1 MFFET
6 AKLAWRAISRN
17 LLRSFLTVLGVVIGV
32 AAVIAM
38 VTVGNGTTA
47 KVQAELSRLGT
58 NTLFLRPGQWGPGR
72 ASTEAKRFNDKDVL
86 AIQDQVTGLRAVAP
100 LNRGTATVIAGGA
113 NHSSSVIGTT
123 NDYLIAQDWDL
134 ALGRKFLSNEDRG
147 SQAACIIGETVRKEL
162 FGSANPVGQNIR
174 VSNVS
179 CPVIGVLAVKG
190 QSGLGDDQDDTVIM
204 PLKLHQRRIGGTT
217 TIGSIILSAQDG
229 VATSKVQSDV
239 ESLLRERRRIAIG
252 RPDDFSVNDM
262 SQIAAAMTGT
272 TVLLTGLLGAVAAV
286 SLLVGG
292 IGIMNI
298 MLVSVTE
305 RTREIGIRL
314 AIGALERQVLTQFLV
329 EAVMLSIFG
338 GVTGIVTGLALAF
351 GVVSLLD
358 VPFVASPTIILL
370 AFAFS
375 AAIGMVFG
383 YFPARRAAQLNPIE
397 ALRHE

>member
-6 AKLAWRAISRN
+6 TKLAWRAISRN

-38 VTVGNGTTA
+38 VTIGNGTTA
-47 KVQAELSRLGT
+47 QVQQELSRLGT
-58 NTLFLRPGQWGPGR
+58 NTLFVRPGQWGPGR
-72 ASTEAKRFNDKDVL
+72 ASSEAKRFVDADVE
-86 AIQDQVTGLRAVAP
+86 AMRSQISGLRAVAP
-100 LNRGTATVIAGGA
+100 VNRGTATVIAGGA
-113 NHSSSVIGTT
+113 NHSTTVIGTT
-123 NDYLIAQDWDL
+123 NDYLIAQDWDM
-134 ALGRKFLSNEDRG
+134 ALGRNFEPTEDRG
-147 SQAACIIGETVRKEL
+147 SQAACIIGETLRKEL
-162 FGSANPVGQNIR
+162 FGSANPVGQTIR
-174 VSNVS
+174 VSNVA
-179 CPVIGVLAVKG
+179 CPVVGVLATKG
-190 QSGLGDDQDDTVIM
+190 QSGMGDDQDDTVIM

-217 TIGSIILSAQDG
+217 TISSITLSAQDG
-229 VATSKVQSDV
+229 VSTSKVQTDV
-239 ESLLRERRRIAIG
+239 QNLLRERRRIAIG
-252 RPDDFSVNDM
+252 RDDDFSVNDM
-262 SQIAAAMTGT
+262 TQIASAMTGT

-314 AIGALERQVLTQFLV
+314 AIGAVERQVLTQFLV
-329 EAVMLSIFG
+329 EAVMLSVFG
-338 GVTGIVTGLALAF
+338 GATGILTGVALAY
-351 GVVSLLD
+351 GVVTYMS
-358 VPFVASPTIILL
+358 VPFVPSPTIIAL

>member
-1 MFFET
+1 MFLET
-6 AKLAWRAISRN
+6 AKLAWRAIRRN
-17 LLRSFLTVLGVVIGV
+17 ILRSFLTVLGVVIGV

-47 KVQAELSRLGT
+47 RVQSELSRLGT
-58 NTLFLRPGQWGPGR
+58 NTLFVRPGQFGPGR
-72 ASTEAKRFNDKDVL
+72 ASTEAKRFNDKDIL
-86 AIQDQVTGLRAVAP
+86 AIQEQVPGLRAVAP
-100 LNRGTATVIAGGA
+100 MNRGTATVIAGGA

-123 NDYLIAQDWDL
+123 NDYLVAQDWDL
-134 ALGRKFLSNEDRG
+134 SLGRNFLPNEDRG

-174 VSNVS
+174 VSNVA
-179 CPVIGVLAVKG
+179 CPVVGVLAVKG

-239 ESLLRERRRIAIG
+239 EDLLRERRRIAIG
-252 RPDDFSVNDM
+252 REDDFSVNDM

-338 GVTGIVTGLALAF
+338 GVTGIVTGLLLAF
-351 GVVSLLD
+351 GVVNFLG

>member
-1 MFFET
+1 MFIET

-17 LLRSFLTVLGVVIGV
+17 ILRSFLTVLGVVIGV

-38 VTVGNGTTA
+38 VTIGNGTTA
-47 KVQAELSRLGT
+47 QVKTELQRLGT

-72 ASTEAKRFNDKDVL
+72 ASTEAKRFDDKDVE
-86 AIQDQVTGLRAVAP
+86 AIRDQISGLRAVAP
-100 LNRGTATVIAGGA
+100 INRGTATAVAGGQ
-113 NHSSSVIGTT
+113 NHSTSAIGTT

-134 ALGRKFLSNEDRG
+134 VSGREFLPAEERG
-147 SQAACIIGETVRKEL
+147 QAACIIGETLRKEL
-162 FGSANPVGQNIR
+162 FGSADPVGQTIR
-174 VSNVS
+174 LSNVS
-179 CPVIGVLAVKG
+179 CPVVGLLAAKG
-190 QSGLGDDQDDTVIM
+190 QSGMGDDQDDTVLM

-217 TIGSIILSAQDG
+217 TISSIVLSAHDG
-229 VATSKVQSDV
+229 VSTSRVQSDV
-239 ESLLRERRRIAIG
+239 ESLLRERRRIGIG
-252 RPDDFSVNDM
+252 REDDFSVNDM
-262 SQIAAAMTGT
+262 SQIASTMTGT
-272 TVLLTGLLGAVAAV
+272 TMLLTGLLGAVAAV

-314 AIGALERQVLTQFLV
+314 AIGALENQVLTQFLV

-338 GVTGIVTGLALAF
+338 GVTGILTGLLLAY
-351 GVVSLLD
+351 GVVTFLG
-358 VPFVASPTIILL
+358 VPFVTSPVIIFV

-375 AAIGMVFG
+375 AAIGMIFG

>member
-17 LLRSFLTVLGVVIGV
+17 MLRSFLTVLGVVIGV

-47 KVQAELSRLGT
+47 KVQQELSRLGT
-58 NTLFLRPGQWGPGR
+58 NTLFVRPGQWGPGR
-72 ASTEAKRFNDKDVL
+72 ASTEAKRFTDKDIV
-86 AIQDQVTGLRAVAP
+86 AIRNQVNGLRAVAP
-100 LNRGTATVIAGGA
+100 VNRGTATAIAGGR
-113 NHSSSVIGTT
+113 NHSTSVIGTN
-123 NDYLIAQDWDL
+123 NDYLVAQDWEIG
-134 ALGRKFLSNEDRG
+134 LGRSFLAAEERG
-147 SQAACIIGETVRKEL
+147 QAACVIGETVRREL

-174 VSNVS
+174 VSNIA

-190 QSGLGDDQDDTVIM
+190 QSGMGDDQDDTIIM

-217 TIGSIILSAQDG
+217 TISSIILSAQDG
-229 VATSKVQSDV
+229 VSTAKVQSDT

-252 RPDDFSVNDM
+252 REDDFSVNDM
-262 SQIAAAMTGT
+262 TQMAAAMTGT

-314 AIGALERQVLTQFLV
+314 AIGALENQVLTQFLV

-338 GVTGIVTGLALAF
+338 GVTGIIAGLALAY
-351 GVVSLLD
+351 GVVSFLG

-375 AAIGMVFG
+375 AAIGMIFG

>member
-72 ASTEAKRFNDKDVL
+72 AITEAKRFNDKDVL

-162 FGSANPVGQNIR
+162 FGSANPIGQNIR

>member
-17 LLRSFLTVLGVVIGV
+17 MLRSFLTVLGVVIGV

-58 NTLFLRPGQWGPGR
+58 NTLFVRPGQWGPGR
-72 ASTEAKRFNDKDVL
+72 ASSEAKRFNDKDVL
-86 AIQDQVTGLRAVAP
+86 AIQEQVTGLRAVAP
-100 LNRGTATVIAGGA
+100 VNRGTATVIAGGA
-113 NHSSSVIGTT
+113 NHSSSVIGTN

-134 ALGRKFLSNEDRG
+134 SLGRSFLANEDRG

-162 FGSANPVGQNIR
+162 FGAANPVGQNIR

-179 CPVIGVLAVKG
+179 CPVVGVLAVKG
-190 QSGLGDDQDDTVIM
+190 QSGMGDDQDDTVIM

-217 TIGSIILSAQDG
+217 TISSIILSAQDG
-229 VATSKVQSDV
+229 VATTKVQSDV

-252 RPDDFSVNDM
+252 REDDFSVNDM

-272 TVLLTGLLGAVAAV
+272 TVLLTGLFGAVAAV

-338 GVTGIVTGLALAF
+338 GVSGIVAGLALAY
-351 GVVSLLD
+351 GVVSFLG
-358 VPFVASPTIILL
+358 VPFVANPTIILL

>member
-1 MFFET
+1 MLLEA

-38 VTVGNGTTA
+38 VTIGNGTTA
-47 KVQAELSRLGT
+47 KVRDELSRLGT
-58 NTLFLRPGQWGPGR
+58 NTLFIRPGQWGPGR

-86 AIQDQVTGLRAVAP
+86 AIKEQVSGLRGVAP
-100 LNRGTATVIAGGA
+100 INRGTATVIAGGA
-113 NHSSSVIGTT
+113 NHSSSAVGTT
-123 NDYLIAQDWDL
+123 NDYFIVQDWDM
-134 ALGRKFLSNEDRG
+134 ALGRNFNPNEDRG
-147 SQAACIIGETVRKEL
+147 SHAACIIGETVRKQL
-162 FGSANPVGQNIR
+162 FGAANPVGQLIR
-174 VSNVS
+174 VSNIA
-179 CPVIGVLAVKG
+179 CPVVGVLAVKG
-190 QSGLGDDQDDTVIM
+190 QSGMGDDQDDTVIM

-217 TIGSIILSAQDG
+217 TISSIVISAQDG
-229 VATSKVQSDV
+229 VSTAKVQSDV
-239 ESLLRERRRIAIG
+239 EGLLRERRRIAIG
-252 RPDDFSVNDM
+252 RDDDFSVNDM

-314 AIGALERQVLTQFLV
+314 AIGALESQVLRQFLV
-329 EAVMLSIFG
+329 EAVMLSVFG
-338 GVTGIVTGLALAF
+338 GVTGIITGLALAY
-351 GVVSLLD
+351 GVVSFLQ
-358 VPFVASPTIILL
+358 VPFVASPTIILM

-375 AAIGMVFG
+375 AAIGMIFG

>member
-1 MFFET
+1 MWFET

-17 LLRSFLTVLGVVIGV
+17 MLRSFLTVLGVVIGV

-38 VTVGNGTTA
+38 VTIGNGTTA
-47 KVQAELSRLGT
+47 KVRDELSRLGT
-58 NTLFLRPGQWGPGR
+58 NTLFVRPGQWGPGR
-72 ASTEAKRFNDKDVL
+72 ASTEAKRFTDGDIT
-86 AIQDQVTGLRAVAP
+86 AIRDQVSGLRAVAP
-100 LNRGTATVIAGGA
+100 VNRGTATVIAGGA
-113 NHSSSVIGTT
+113 NRSTSVIGTT
-123 NDYLIAQDWDL
+123 ADYLVAQDWEL
-134 ALGRKFLSNEDRG
+134 ALGRDFSATEDRG
-147 SQAACIIGETVRKEL
+147 SQAACIIGETTRREL
-162 FGSANPVGQNIR
+162 FGAADPVGQSIR
-174 VSNVS
+174 VSNVA
-179 CPVIGVLAVKG
+179 CPVVGVLAVKG
-190 QSGLGDDQDDTVIM
+190 QSGMGDDQDDTVIM

-217 TIGSIILSAQDG
+217 TISSIVLSAQDG
-229 VATSKVQSDV
+229 VSTAKVQADV

-252 RPDDFSVNDM
+252 RDDDFSVNDM

-272 TVLLTGLLGAVAAV
+272 TMLLTGLLGAVAAV

-314 AIGALERQVLTQFLV
+314 AIGALENQVLTQFLV

-338 GVTGIVTGLALAF
+338 GVIGIVTGLALAY
-351 GVVSLLD
+351 GVVSFLE

-370 AFAFS
+370 AFLFS
-375 AAIGMVFG
+375 AAIGMIFG
-383 YFPARRAAQLNPIE
+383 YFPARRAAQLNPID

>member
-17 LLRSFLTVLGVVIGV
+17 MLRSFLTVLGVVIGV

-58 NTLFLRPGQWGPGR
+58 NTLFVRPGQWGPGR
-72 ASTEAKRFNDKDVL
+72 ASSEAKRFNDKDVL
-86 AIQDQVTGLRAVAP
+86 AIQEQVTGLRAVAP

-134 ALGRKFLSNEDRG
+134 SLGRSFLANEDRG
-147 SQAACIIGETVRKEL
+147 GQAACMIGETVRKEL
-162 FGSANPVGQNIR
+162 FGAANPVGQSIR
-174 VSNVS
+174 VSNVA
-179 CPVIGVLAVKG
+179 CPVVGVLAVKG
-190 QSGLGDDQDDTVIM
+190 QSGMGDDQDDTVIM

-217 TIGSIILSAQDG
+217 TISSIILSAQDG
-229 VATSKVQSDV
+229 VATTKVQSDV

-252 RPDDFSVNDM
+252 REDDFSVNDM

-338 GVTGIVTGLALAF
+338 GISGIIAGLALAY
-351 GVVSLLD
+351 GVVSFLG

-375 AAIGMVFG
+375 AMIGMVFG